1 MQGWIKSYRS
11 ILDHWLWTDKPF
23 AKGQAWID
31 ILHLVNHT
39 KERKIFDGKLV
50 DVERG
55 ETITSIRKLTER
67 WGWSNTKVKNFLNI
81 LEQEK
86 MISLEKSDSKK
97 TVLKVLNYAKYQD
110 TSYQENDTETT
121 VERQSNDTET
131 TVKHTNKNDKNIK
144 NDKNVKNS
152 VVISEEI
159 TCQTEAVRPSI
170 QPIVDAWNSLQNDT
184 AVKPVSRIAASSTRY
199 KMLSARLKEYGI
211 DNVLKAI
218 QNIRQSNFLKG
229 NNDRGWIIT
238 FDWFVK
244 PNNFPKVLEGNY
256 CNDVGT
262 SESVQTKKPTATD
275 EFMAKLAAIRER
287 SINNGD

>member
-39 KERKIFDGKLV
+39 KEKKIFDGKLI

-131 TVKHTNKNDKNIK
+131 TVKHTNKNVKNIK

-159 TCQTEAVRPSI
+159 TCQTESVRPSI
-170 QPIVDAWNSLQNDT
+170 QLIVDAWNSLQKDT
-184 AVKPVSRIAASSTRY
+184 AIKPVSRIATSSTRY
-199 KMLSARLKEYGI
+199 KLLSARLKEYGI
-211 DNVLKAI
+211 DNVLNAI
-218 QNIRQSNFLKG
+218 ENIRQSDFLKG

-256 CNDVGT
+256 CNTVGT
-262 SESVQTKKPTATD
+262 VCNQTKRKSEYD
-275 EFMAKLAAIRER
+275 EFMADLATIREECIR
-287 SINNGD
+287 NGE

>member
-39 KERKIFDGKLV
+39 KEKKFFDGKLI

-131 TVKHTNKNDKNIK
+131 TVKHTNKNVKNIK

-159 TCQTEAVRPSI
+159 TCQTESVRPSI
-170 QPIVDAWNSLQNDT
+170 QLIVDAWNSLQKDT
-184 AVKPVSRIAASSTRY
+184 AIKPVSRIATSSTRY
-199 KMLSARLKEYGI
+199 KLLSARLKEYGI
-211 DNVLKAI
+211 DNVLNAI
-218 QNIRQSNFLKG
+218 ENIRQSDFLKG

-256 CNDVGT
+256 CNTVGT
-262 SESVQTKKPTATD
+262 VCNQTKRKSEYD
-275 EFMAKLAAIRER
+275 EFMADLATIREECIR
-287 SINNGD
+287 NGE

>member
-39 KERKIFDGKLV
+39 KEKKFFDGKLI

-159 TCQTEAVRPSI
+159 TCQTESVRPSI
-170 QPIVDAWNSLQNDT
+170 QLIVDAWNSLQKDT
-184 AVKPVSRIAASSTRY
+184 AIKPVSRIATSSTRY
-199 KMLSARLKEYGI
+199 KLLSARLKEYGI
-211 DNVLKAI
+211 DNVLNAI
-218 QNIRQSNFLKG
+218 ENIRQSDFLKG

-256 CNDVGT
+256 CNTVGT
-262 SESVQTKKPTATD
+262 VCNQTKRKSEYD
-275 EFMAKLAAIRER
+275 EFMADLATIREECIR
-287 SINNGD
+287 NGE